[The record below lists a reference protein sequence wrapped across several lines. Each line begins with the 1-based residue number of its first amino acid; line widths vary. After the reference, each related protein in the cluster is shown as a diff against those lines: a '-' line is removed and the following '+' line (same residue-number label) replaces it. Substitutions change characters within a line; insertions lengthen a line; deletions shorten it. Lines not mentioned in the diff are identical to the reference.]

1 MPRSFHTAVA
11 LSALLVG
18 IPLAAQAAPGGV
30 IGRPAATQPVT
41 FSVHLPLREEAQLD
55 RLIHMQSDPHSPLYR
70 HYLSVAQFRATFGAA
85 PETVARTAAALR
97 ARGFAIV
104 KQTSQGLRASGAAL
118 TVERA
123 FATRLSVVRDTAGRS
138 RLAFR
143 SAFTTPPEL
152 TALGANVV
160 GFEPSARAHV
170 DSYAV
175 PANRNG
181 PFGGYHFDDLKQA
194 YAYPADTALDGAGA
208 TIGVM
213 MASDVLDS
221 DTQAQLDH
229 EKYTAI
235 SGKLPLP
242 LIRRPVLGGA
252 PFDITS
258 GESYESSID
267 VQTSLGSAPGAQ
279 IVLYN
284 IPSLGDDAIFA
295 GYTDVVEDNL
305 VDVLS
310 SSFGA
315 CELFYT
321 AAYNGGVD
329 YTGVLKAQSALFK
342 QGESQGITFIASSG
356 DNAGLG
362 CTTVSYFSR
371 DPSATFI
378 PGVEYPASDPN
389 VVSVGGTNLKTA
401 APPSPEPS
409 PPALNSQYVSENA
422 YADKLVAYDP
432 YGLGSNV
439 SGGYWGSGSGP
450 SAIFGKPWY
459 QYLISTPTTRRTVPD
474 VSMQMGGCP
483 SIASSCNP
491 GDSYSLYYIGGSQY
505 GFVGTSLSAPEFAG
519 LLAVKIGLTHV
530 RLGNANGY
538 VYEVARANDSL
549 PPSFPTRYFHQGI
562 AGFNGVVNAAGGV
575 PGYNPIIGVGT
586 PYGADF
592 IGVPQDPLAGNPQT
606 LSNP

>member
-1 MPRSFHTAVA
+1 MPRSFLTVA
-11 LSALLVG
+11 ALGALVSSV
-18 IPLAAQAAPGGV
+18 PLAAHAAPAGV
-30 IGRPAATQPVT
+30 IVRPAAAEPVT
-41 FSVHLPLREEAQLD
+41 FSVHLPLRNEAQLD
-55 RLIHMQSDPHSPLYR
+55 HLIQMQSDPHSPLFR
-70 HYLSVAQFRATFGAA
+70 HYLSVAQFRAAYGATA
-85 PETVARTAAALR
+85 QTLARTAAALR
-97 ARGFAIV
+97 GRGFTIV
-104 KQTSQGLRASGAAL
+104 RQTSQGLRASGAAS

-123 FATRLSVVRDTAGRS
+123 FGMRLGVVHDSGGRS
-138 RLAFR
+138 RLAFG
-143 SAFTTPPEL
+143 SAFTTPSDL
-152 TALGANVV
+152 TALGANVL
-160 GFEPSARAHV
+160 GFEPVARVHV

-175 PANRNG
+175 PTNRNG

-194 YAYPADTALDGAGA
+194 YAYPADNVLDGTGA
-208 TIGVM
+208 TVGVM

-221 DTQAQLDH
+221 DTQAQLNH
-229 EKYTAI
+229 ENYTAI
-235 SGKLPLP
+235 AGKTPLP

-252 PFDITS
+252 PFNIDS
-258 GESYESSID
+258 GETYEAEID

-284 IPSLGDDAIFA
+284 IPSLDDDAIFA

-310 SSFGA
+310 SSFGE

-321 AAYNGGVD
+321 APYNGGVD
-329 YTGVLKAQSALFK
+329 YTGVLKAESALFK
-342 QGESQGITFIASSG
+342 QGESQGITFVASAG

-362 CTTVSYFSR
+362 CTTVSYFSHS
-371 DPSATFI
+371 PNATFI
-378 PGVEYPASDPN
+378 AGVEYPGSDPN

-401 APPSPEPS
+401 APPSPQPS
-409 PPALNSQYVSENA
+409 PPNLNSRYVSENA
-422 YADKLVAYDP
+422 YADPLVAYDP

-450 SAIFGKPWY
+450 SAMFAKPWY
-459 QYLISTPTTRRTVPD
+459 QYLIATPTSRRTVPD

-483 SIASSCNP
+483 SMASSCNP

-519 LLAVKIGLTHV
+519 LLAVKIGSTHA

-549 PPSFPTRYFHQGI
+549 PPSFPTRFFHQGI
-562 AGFNGVVNAAGGV
+562 AGFNGIVNTPGGAT
-575 PGYNPIIGVGT
+575 GYNPIIGVGT
-586 PYGADF
+586 PYGANF
-592 IGVPQDPLAGNPQT
+592 IGTPQDPLAGNSQT
-606 LSNP
+606 LTNP